1 MVLCETLDF
10 CITYSLSYWDFFFTF
25 SPFYGPAADGRY
37 PMSFGKRFS
46 MQLSGLNRLVEDEAM
61 LTDTLI
67 KSMLCGRAKQ
77 GLQKPHPSIK
87 CY

>member
-1 MVLCETLDF
+1 MEPFFILLF
-10 CITYSLSYWDFFFTF
+10 SKLFDFFTY
-25 SPFYGPAADGRY
+25 SPFYGPVDGRY
-37 PMSFGKRFS
+37 PTPTSFRKRFS
-46 MQLSGLNRLVEDEAM
+46 MQLSGLNRLVDSIENEAM

-67 KSMLCGRAKQ
+67 KSMLCFRAKQ